1 MKKKIG
7 FIASSGGHWEE
18 LLCLRE
24 IAEDCSAFFVTEKGG
39 QSDDCQ
45 LEHLYALPQINRK
58 EKHFVWHFFRLMKDA
73 YHFLRNEEPD
83 VIITTGAL
91 LAFPFCL
98 FAKCMHKKVI
108 YIESFARVHEKSL
121 TGKLVYPFADLFIVQ
136 WESMLETYPKAI
148 YGGSV
153 F

>member
-58 EKHFVWHFFRLMKDA
+58 EKHFVWHFFPA
-73 YHFLRNEEPD
+73 YERCVPYSQERRAGCYHYNG
-83 VIITTGAL
+83 GA
-91 LAFPFCL
+91 ACF
-98 FAKCMHKKVI
+98 
-108 YIESFARVHEKSL
+108 
-121 TGKLVYPFADLFIVQ
+121 
-136 WESMLETYPKAI
+136 
-148 YGGSV
+148 SV
-153 F
+153 LSVCKMYA

>member
-1 MKKKIG
+1 MSI
-7 FIASSGGHWEE
+7 SGNAPPMRGVFW
-18 LLCLRE
+18 
-24 IAEDCSAFFVTEKGG
+24 IVGEK
-39 QSDDCQ
+39 
-45 LEHLYALPQINRK
+45 
-58 EKHFVWHFFRLMKDA
+58 
-73 YHFLRNEEPD
+73 
-83 VIITTGAL
+83 L